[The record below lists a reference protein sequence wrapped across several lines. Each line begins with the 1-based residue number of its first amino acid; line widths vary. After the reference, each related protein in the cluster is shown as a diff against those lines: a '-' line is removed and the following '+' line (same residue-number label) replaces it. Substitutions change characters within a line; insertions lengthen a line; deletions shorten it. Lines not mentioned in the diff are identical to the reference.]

1 MNDVQHKLDWKKGN
15 GLIPTIIQDGVT
27 GVVLMLG
34 YMNKDALKKTLE
46 TKKVWFYS
54 RSKRRLWMKGETS
67 GNTLEFINMKADC
80 DNDAL
85 LIKALPQGPT
95 CHTGSTSCFNEGKS
109 YDILSR
115 LYAVL
120 MERKRNMPE
129 GSYTAKLFREGLDRI
144 CEKVS
149 EESEEVIYAA
159 KKESKR
165 RTIEESVDLLYH
177 LFVLLVQEE
186 VDFAELLQEVMRR
199 RRPSLPVHRRF

>member
-1 MNDVQHKLDWKKGN
+1 MNDVQHKLNWKKGN
-15 GLIPTIIQDGVT
+15 GLIPTIIQDGET

-34 YMNKDALKKTLE
+34 YMNQDALKKTLE

-67 GNTLEFINMKADC
+67 GNTLEFIDMKADC

-85 LIKALPQGPT
+85 LIKALPHGPT
-95 CHTGSTSCFNEGKS
+95 CHTGSQSCFWGSKS
-109 YDILSR
+109 YDILSE
-115 LYAVL
+115 LYAIL
-120 MERKRNMPE
+120 AERKQHMPT
-129 GSYTAKLFREGLDRI
+129 GSYTAALFTAGLDRI

-159 KKESKR
+159 QKESKQ

-177 LFVLLVQEE
+177 LFVLLVQKE
-186 VDFAELLQEVMRR
+186 VDFTELLQEVRRR
-199 RRPSLPVHRRF
+199 RRP

>member
-1 MNDVQHKLDWKKGN
+1 MNDVQHKLNWKKGN
-15 GLIPTIIQDGVT
+15 GLIPTIIQDGET
-27 GVVLMLG
+27 GMVLMLG

-95 CHTGSTSCFNEGKS
+95 CHTGSESCFRGSKA
-109 YDILSR
+109 YDILSE
-115 LYAVL
+115 LYAIL
-120 MERKRNMPE
+120 AERKRHMPTD
-129 GSYTAKLFREGLDRI
+129 SYTAALFTAGLNRI

-159 KKESKR
+159 QKESKQ

-177 LFVLLVQEE
+177 LFVLLVQKE
-186 VDFAELLQEVMRR
+186 VDFTELLQEVRRR
-199 RRPSLPVHRRF
+199 RRP